1 MFQLSE
7 VMNNVDIKQL
17 PAVTKELFSIPGY
30 VFLCLGSALEYF
42 VITAAMA
49 FFPKVI
55 YVLFNTPLS
64 ELSWLYGTAVVL
76 PILGGQILGNYQAC
90 YKVAPTRLIRT
101 RHIFKMDSLSWI
113 YL

>member
-1 MFQLSE
+1 M
-7 VMNNVDIKQL
+7 DIKKL

-42 VITAAMA
+42 VITAAMV

-55 YVLFNTPLS
+55 YVLFNTPLT

-76 PILGGQILGNYQAC
+76 PILGGQILGKQSKGIEQEFNRQGCRQNVNWGREGGYVCARCQ
-90 YKVAPTRLIRT
+90 
-101 RHIFKMDSLSWI
+101 HD
-113 YL
+113 

>member
-1 MFQLSE
+1 M
-7 VMNNVDIKQL
+7 DIKKL

-55 YVLFNTPLS
+55 YVLFNTPLT

-76 PILGGQILGNYQAC
+76 PILGGQILGKQSKRIESNRNLIGRG
-90 YKVAPTRLIRT
+90 VGRTLIGVGRGLRLR
-101 RHIFKMDSLSWI
+101 KMST
-113 YL
+113 